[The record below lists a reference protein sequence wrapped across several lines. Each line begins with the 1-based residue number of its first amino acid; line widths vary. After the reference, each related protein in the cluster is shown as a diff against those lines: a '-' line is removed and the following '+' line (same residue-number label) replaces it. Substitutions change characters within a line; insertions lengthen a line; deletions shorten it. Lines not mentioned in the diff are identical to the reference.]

1 MATYDTLTAV
11 DNYMKEYYGNFD
23 AVEAVYSKKYKLLSM
38 IPKKSTV
45 GNPMKIPMLITD
57 GAGVSGNLVSASAS
71 AAGVTPQAFFVQ
83 PGDFVSVVPL
93 DFKVMEAAES
103 EGSFIDYVDMNI
115 QAKLNSLGRT
125 HARFLFGNGG
135 GSIGRRASISVN
147 TITLSSPE
155 DTINFWPGMVLRAST
170 GDGTSGAHT
179 QKTGST
185 AVQSVNRESGTVT
198 VVSAAA
204 ISGFADNDY
213 LFIDG
218 LFAGDQS
225 QISVMKGLAAWF
237 TPTAATDTLWTVA
250 RTNYPELSGYRN
262 PNAATAGGVVD
273 RMRALATI
281 GDRVYGATPSIGVLY
296 SEQWE
301 VASKTLQN
309 QGFRPIEVSE
319 TETMA
324 GYKKLSIIG
333 QYGDVSLIGEPFC
346 PQGLGYMLDM
356 ETLQMAHLGEKLV
369 NFAKSPDGQNMYVPS
384 TSVVGYDIR
393 IVSYPNLACN
403 APWKNGVTPLPAL
416 P

>member
-1 MATYDTLTAV
+1 MAVYDTLTAV
-11 DNYMKEYYGNFD
+11 NNYMKEYYENFD
-23 AVEAVYSKKYKLLSM
+23 AVEAVYSKKHKLLSM
-38 IPKKSTV
+38 IEKKSVV

-93 DFKVMEAAES
+93 DYKVMEAAES
-103 EGSFIDYVDMNI
+103 PGSFVEYVDMNI
-115 QAKLNSLGRT
+115 QAKLGGLGRL
-125 HARFLFGNGG
+125 HSRFLFGNGG
-135 GSIGRRASISVN
+135 GSIGQRASISTN
-147 TITLSSPE
+147 TITLQNPE
-155 DTINFWPGMVLRAST
+155 DTINFWPGMVLRASA
-170 GDGTSGAHT
+170 GDGASGAHT
-179 QKTGST
+179 QRVGST

-204 ISGFADNDY
+204 ITGFANADY
-213 LFIDG
+213 LFVDG

-237 TPTAATDTLWTVA
+237 TTTAATDTLWTVA

-281 GDRVYGATPSIGVLY
+281 GDRTYGATPSIGVLY

-309 QGFRPIEVSE
+309 QGYRPIEVGE

-324 GYKKLSIIG
+324 GYKKLAIIG
-333 QYGDVSLIGEPFC
+333 QYGEVSLIAEPFC
-346 PQGLGYMLDM
+346 PQNVGYMLDM
-356 ETLQMAHLGEKLV
+356 STLQLPHLGDKLV
-369 NFAKSPDGQNMYVPS
+369 HFAKSPDGQNMYVPS
-384 TSVVGYDIR
+384 TTTVGYDIR